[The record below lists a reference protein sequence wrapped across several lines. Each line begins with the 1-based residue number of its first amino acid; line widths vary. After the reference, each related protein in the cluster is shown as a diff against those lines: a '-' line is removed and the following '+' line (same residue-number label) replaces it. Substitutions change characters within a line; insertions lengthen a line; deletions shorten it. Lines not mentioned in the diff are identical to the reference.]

1 MAESQTVRDET
12 QQAASGTAGNDS
24 GTEVKQLGLN
34 SVAPTQPS
42 GQENLDL
49 LLDIQMPIIVTLG
62 HAEVSLKKLLQLAPG
77 AVLTLDKSFG
87 QPAELFVQ
95 GIPVATGDV
104 VVVENNFAV
113 RIREL
118 ISSEEV
124 KSPAAAKQVG

>member
-1 MAESQTVRDET
+1 MAESQTVENET
-12 QQAASGTAGNDS
+12 QQTASATAGIDP
-24 GTEVKQLGLN
+24 GMEVRQMELN

-62 HAEVSLKKLLQLAPG
+62 RAEVPLKKLLQLAPG

-95 GIPVATGDV
+95 GIAVATADV